1 MCVLCKEA
9 IVQSCKP
16 NNIQKTEDFHKFLLL
31 LLLLVLVVALGFRA
45 MKKKESTEDKM
56 SLFCLYKFYNIK

>member
-31 LLLLVLVVALGFRA
+31 LLLVLVVALGFRA
-45 MKKKESTEDKM
+45 MKKKGKYRGQNVVFF
-56 SLFCLYKFYNIK
+56 LLIQIL